1 MDEELRTKTGKVLT
15 DEDIN
20 NLADE
25 AERGYDV
32 SNVVP
37 RERPES
43 NGEPST
49 PTEEPGAPTEGGAWL
64 TTAEVAQ
71 MVGVAYSSVGNWVSA
86 GVLPFEKR
94 HITNGAG
101 RRVQVRLFR
110 KQDVEE
116 LIRKR
121 ADGSLS
127 GQLARSRG
135 VRIPRGRSTKRGAR
149 GLGIDERIGLI
160 EREIVAIKRLR
171 EAERRDIEQ
180 EVKARLMAALSRSP
194 LG

>member
-43 NGEPST
+43 NGEP
-49 PTEEPGAPTEGGAWL
+49 PTPTEGGEMPEEGEAWL
-64 TTAEVAQ
+64 TNAEVAQ
-71 MVGVAYSSVGNWVSA
+71 LAGVAYSSVGNWVSA

-94 HITNGAG
+94 HIADGRG
-101 RRVQVRLFR
+101 RRRQIRVYR

-121 ADGSLS
+121 ADGSLN
-127 GQLARSRG
+127 GQLGRPRG
-135 VRIPRGRSTKRGAR
+135 VRIPRGRSSKRGAR
-149 GLGIDERIGLI
+149 GLGIDERIANI
-160 EREIVAIKRLR
+160 EREIVAIKKLR
-171 EAERRDIEQ
+171 ESERRDIEQ
-180 EVKARLMAALSRSP
+180 EVKARLIAAMSRSP